1 MINRV
6 LAATLSIGFLTLVR
20 PDAEPERWSVALLA
34 VLMYEGI
41 RWSLDYIKRI
51 REQEKKE
58 RQKRQY
64 DAWLNYNGKRWAD
77 EWIRWPMKEVS

>member
-1 MINRV
+1 MINKV
-6 LAATLSIGFLTLVR
+6 LAAALSIGFLAFVR

-41 RWSLDYIKRI
+41 RWSLDYIKRM

-58 RQKRQY
+58 KQDRRY
-64 DAWLNYNGKRWAD
+64 DAWLEYNGKRWAN
-77 EWIRWPMKEVS
+77 ERIRWPMKEVS